1 MMIKEKLLL
10 MFLTGCLCLAWGT
23 ISGVAAPSA
32 PGKFYLVGTG
42 PAGPEHATLKA
53 MDTINKADLILCHPE
68 LQKLFQS
75 CLNGKKVEDPWKEL
89 WWHQGKMWIM
99 LLPNLPLEERRALV
113 EEKMRQRDKFVQR
126 VKGLLDQGQKVVLLD
141 GGDPTVYSRA
151 YWLMEGLNDDR
162 VEIIPGVGALSACMA
177 ALKRPSTGGEARFMS
192 QTAGYCFFG
201 KPDRDDL
208 ARDFARIS
216 GTLVVYSG
224 LKEANDIFTT
234 LKKYNPEDLPAAVV
248 YFAGFPDK
256 EKIVKGTM
264 KNIREKIAAQ
274 KEEFMGLIIVGRCLD
289 GARFPRS
296 VLNLP
301 ERSSGEKPSKGQP

>member
-1 MMIKEKLLL
+1 MTKWKLLRL
-10 MFLTGCLCLAWGT
+10 LLATGLCLV
-23 ISGVAAPSA
+23 GVALPGMAASPA

-53 MDTINKADLILCHPE
+53 IDTIKKADLVLCHPE
-68 LQKLFQS
+68 MQKLFQAY
-75 CLNGKKVEDPWKEL
+75 LKGKKVEDPWKEL

-99 LLPNLPLEERRALV
+99 LLPRLQPQERRALV
-113 EEKMRQRDKFVQR
+113 AKKIRQRDEFVR
-126 VKGLLDQGQKVVLLD
+126 KIKGLLDRGKKVALLD
-141 GGDPTVYSRA
+141 GGDPTIYSRA

-177 ALKRPSTGGEARFMS
+177 ALKRPGTGGEARFLA

-201 KPDRDDL
+201 KTDRDDL
-208 ARDFARIS
+208 ARDYSRIS

-224 LKEANDIFTT
+224 LKEANGIFAT

-248 YFAGFPDK
+248 YFGGYPDK
-256 EKIVKGTM
+256 EKIVKGTL
-264 KNIREKIAAQ
+264 KNIQEKIAAE

-289 GARFPRS
+289 GARFPMS
-296 VLNLP
+296 VLNPP
-301 ERSSGEKPSKGQP
+301 ERSSGAKPEKGRP

>member
-1 MMIKEKLLL
+1 MIKEKLLL

-53 MDTINKADLILCHPE
+53 IDTIKKADLVLCHPE
-68 LQKLFQS
+68 LQKLFQPY
-75 CLNGKKVEDPWKEL
+75 LNGKKVEDPWKEL

-99 LLPNLPLEERRALV
+99 LLPGLQPEERRALV
-113 EEKMRQRDKFVQR
+113 EKKMGERDKFVQR

-256 EKIVKGTM
+256 EKIVKGTL